1 MIRPASPPPLD
12 PSLSNVLQA
21 RPIGIDTFQEPV
33 IYMRSDCAV
42 CRSEGFQARSR
53 VLVSSGERAL
63 IATVNVVNAD
73 WLAHGEAGLSQAA
86 WTRLGAKEPC
96 SVALSH
102 PDPVESFQ
110 HVRSK
115 LFGNV
120 LTDSQI
126 EAIVEDVAAWLYS
139 DVQLSAFLSACVG
152 DRVELS
158 EIVAL
163 TRAMVA
169 AGATLTWP
177 VSAVFDKHCVGGL
190 PGNRTTPIVVAIVT
204 ACGIVMPKT
213 SSRAITSPAG
223 TADTMETL
231 TRVDLSLDHLRQV
244 VEREGGCLAWG
255 GSVNLSPVDDL
266 LIRVERSLDLDSEAQ
281 LVASV
286 LSKKVAA
293 GATHALI
300 DIPVGPSAKV
310 RDEETAQRLA
320 NRLRQTGAALGLN
333 VQVMATDGSQP
344 VGRGIGPALEAR
356 DVLAVLRGQPQ
367 APEDLAQ
374 RAVLLA
380 GAVLEQSGYA
390 ELGAGE
396 ALAAQVLEDGRA
408 WHKFQRICE
417 AQGGLREPPVA
428 HRRHD
433 IVADRA
439 GRVGTINN
447 RQLAKL
453 AKLAGAPTAAAA
465 GVDLLVRNG
474 DTVKAGDVVMTV
486 HAETPGELAYALS
499 YLTHHPELIQLDG
512 TGAETPR

>member
-1 MIRPASPPPLD
+1 
-12 PSLSNVLQA
+12 
-21 RPIGIDTFQEPV
+21 
-33 IYMRSDCAV
+33 
-42 CRSEGFQARSR
+42 
-53 VLVSSGERAL
+53 
-63 IATVNVVNAD
+63 
-73 WLAHGEAGLSQAA
+73 
-86 WTRLGAKEPC
+86 
-96 SVALSH
+96 
-102 PDPVESFQ
+102 
-110 HVRSK
+110 
-115 LFGNV
+115 
-120 LTDSQI
+120 
-126 EAIVEDVAAWLYS
+126 
-139 DVQLSAFLSACVG
+139 
-152 DRVELS
+152 
-158 EIVAL
+158 
-163 TRAMVA
+163 
-169 AGATLTWP
+169 
-177 VSAVFDKHCVGGL
+177 
-190 PGNRTTPIVVAIVT
+190 
-204 ACGIVMPKT
+204 
-213 SSRAITSPAG
+213 
-223 TADTMETL
+223 METL

-380 GAVLEQSGYA
+380 GAVLEQSSYA

>member
-1 MIRPASPPPLD
+1 LD

-86 WTRLGAKEPC
+86 WTRLGAKAPC

-177 VSAVFDKHCVGGL
+177 VSAVFDKHCVG
-190 PGNRTTPIVVAIVT
+190 IVVAIVT

-474 DTVKAGDVVMTV
+474 TV